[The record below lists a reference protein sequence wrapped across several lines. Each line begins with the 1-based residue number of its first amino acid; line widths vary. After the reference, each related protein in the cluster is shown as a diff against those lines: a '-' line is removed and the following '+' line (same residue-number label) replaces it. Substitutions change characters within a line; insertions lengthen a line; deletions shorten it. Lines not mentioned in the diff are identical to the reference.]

1 MTAPPRLAMLLLD
14 RLAPPDEE
22 LAGDLVEEYQS
33 GRSRVWF
40 WRQVLIAIAVGA
52 ARSARIHSRRPVGAV
67 LVGWFPAQEPAP
79 NAMYPPSASPM
90 RPSVAP
96 RLSGS
101 VICVAAIA
109 GLVAGIV
116 SRLLGGWLL
125 PVLFM
130 FVLSVILAA
139 GVSAVVSAARRSFR
153 VCRAIRSVW
162 ADVTEESVTVGY
174 AGAPALTLQRRD
186 VTGVHDFELIGLRIQ
201 TADPAH
207 DLWVPAPTEAY
218 ADAKVRLAYWAPMT
232 VTPFFKPL
240 NHPTRHFIP
249 PGWAKAVG
257 ILSTLLVTGI
267 GLLAPLSLPVKGFVA
282 GCLTLSAVGELLK
295 RDQPAWER
303 LLPLGALTLLLLKW
317 LW

>member
-1 MTAPPRLAMLLLD
+1 MSERLYSLLLQLYPRAFRERYATEMARVFRD
-14 RLAPPDEE
+14 RLRDEP
-22 LAGDLVEEYQS
+22 
-33 GRSRVWF
+33 
-40 WRQVLIAIAVGA
+40 A
-52 ARSARIHSRRPVGAV
+52 ARLWIDV
-67 LVGWFPAQEPAP
+67 LADAALSIPHQHQEPAP

-96 RLSGS
+96 RMFSRFWGS
-101 VICVAAIA
+101 AIGAAAIA
-109 GLVAGIV
+109 SVVTGIV
-116 SRLLGGWLL
+116 SRLLGGWLI

-130 FVLSVILAA
+130 FVLSVMLAA
-139 GVSAVVSAARRSFR
+139 GGSAVVSAARRSFR
-153 VCRAIRSVW
+153 VCRAIRSFW

-218 ADAKVRLAYWAPMT
+218 ADAKVRLAHWAPMT

-240 NHPTRHFIP
+240 NHPTRPFIP

-257 ILSTLLVTGI
+257 ILLTLLTTGM
-267 GLLAPLSLPVKGFVA
+267 GLLAPLSLPVKGFIA